1 MSTSTLTTEGTHL
14 GAFTSGDWGLLA
26 LASIIWGASFL
37 QIAESLEGYHPG
49 AVTFGRI
56 VFGAVTL
63 GVFPKARAKLPRSA
77 WPRLFAVAV
86 SWLAFPMTLF
96 PIAQEHVSSSLA
108 GMLNGA
114 IPIFTAI
121 VATLFLRRLPGL
133 HERWALAGGVVGI
146 VLIGLP
152 SLREST
158 SSALGVVLVVVAVA
172 SYGLAANL
180 CVPLTQAYGAL
191 PVFWRCQL
199 LGAALTAP
207 FGLFGLTKSDFGW
220 KPTLFLVSLGALGTA
235 VAFVC
240 MTTLTARAGATRGSV
255 ITYVEAVLAL
265 ALGAIVRHE
274 RVRPVEIVGCVV
286 LLGSA
291 WFGGRSAIAD

>member
-1 MSTSTLTTEGTHL
+1 MTTTTLTTEGTHL
-14 GAFTSGDWGLLA
+14 GAFTPGDWGLLA
-26 LASIIWGASFL
+26 VASIIWGASFL
-37 QIAESLEGYHPG
+37 QIAESLNGYHPG

-56 VFGAVTL
+56 VFGAITL
-63 GVFPKARAKLPRSA
+63 GVFPKARARMPRSA

-96 PIAQEHVSSSLA
+96 PIAQQHVSSSLA

-114 IPIFTAI
+114 IPIFAAI
-121 VATLFLRRLPGL
+121 AATVLLRRLPGL
-133 HERWALAGGVVGI
+133 HERWALAGGVLGVI
-146 VLIGLP
+146 LIGLP
-152 SLREST
+152 TLQESR
-158 SSALGVVLVVVAVA
+158 SSAIGVVLVVVAVA

-180 CVPLTQAYGAL
+180 CVPLTQSYGAL

-207 FGLFGLTKSDFGW
+207 FGIYGLAKSNFGL

-240 MTTLTARAGATRGSV
+240 MTMLTARAGATRGSV
-255 ITYVEAVLAL
+255 ITYVEAVIAL
-265 ALGAIVRHE
+265 ALGAVVRHE
-274 RVRPVEIVGCVV
+274 RVRPIEIVGCAV

-291 WFGGRSAIAD
+291 WFGGRSAE